1 MMSFFEVL
9 SVDKVII
16 LTMGTGVILG
26 ILMSAVLAWSRSVK
40 QRQKL
45 HVVADKLRM
54 AEAAF
59 AEAREELFEFR
70 HREMSTQKK
79 LAELN
84 TAVSVNE
91 EKLKE
96 FEAVKQ
102 LNEEQRERLHAVM
115 TEKAG
120 YEIQISEK
128 SAVLQEKSQSLHESR
143 KRLEAIEQQMELL
156 REENINRREES
167 TRLATALEKERAQ
180 NVEKLAILERAQ
192 KQMQIEF
199 ENAATKIFENKS
211 KTFTEQNRTNLDQL
225 LSPFKEQLKDFEKR
239 VEETYDKESK
249 QRFSLAKEIQQ
260 LQKLNQRLSDDALN
274 LTNALKGQSK
284 TQGNWGE
291 MILERLLEQSGLTKG
306 REYDV
311 QMSLKDHK
319 GKIYRPDVV
328 VHLPDNKDV
337 VIDAKVSLTA
347 YERYCRENDEAK
359 RGAQLERHVNS
370 IRAHVKNLSDKGYE
384 KLEDVRSL
392 DYVLMFV
399 PIEGAFM
406 AAVEYDDSL
415 FNDAMQKGIIMV
427 SPTTL
432 LATLRTIQN
441 IWRYEK
447 QNQHALEIAKKAGA
461 LYDKFE
467 GFVGSLTEVG
477 KKLGDTHDAYEIAY
491 KRLVGG
497 RGNLVNRAEE
507 LKRLGAK
514 ANKTLPDKLVREAE
528 AELPILEKEPPLEEK
543 TDKSL
548 EKTPPMTAAGSDSI
562 N

>member
-1 MMSFFEVL
+1 MSFLELL

-16 LTMGTGVILG
+16 LAMGTGAILG
-26 ILMSAVLAWSRSVK
+26 ILMSAVLAWSRSIK
-40 QRQKL
+40 QKQNL
-45 HVVADKLRM
+45 VVVEDKLRM
-54 AEAAF
+54 AEGAF
-59 AEAREELFEFR
+59 AEAREELFELR

-84 TAVSVNE
+84 TAVSVKD

-96 FEAVKQ
+96 LQALKQ
-102 LNEEQRERLHAVM
+102 LNEEQRERLQAVM
-115 TEKAG
+115 TEKVG

-128 SAVLQEKSQSLHESR
+128 SALLQEKSHSLHETR
-143 KRLEAIEQQMELL
+143 KRLEAVEQQMELL
-156 REENINRREES
+156 REENANRREES

-199 ENAATKIFENKS
+199 ENAATKIFENRS
-211 KTFTEQNRTNLDQL
+211 KTFAEQNKTNLDQL

-239 VEETYDKESK
+239 VEDTYDKESK

-311 QMSLKDHK
+311 QMSLKDQK

-370 IRAHVKNLSDKGYE
+370 IRAHVKSLGDKGYE
-384 KLEDVRSL
+384 KLENVRSL

-406 AAVEYDDSL
+406 AAVEHDDSL

-514 ANKTLPDKLVREAE
+514 ASKTLPEKIVREAE
-528 AELPILEKEPPLEEK
+528 AELPNLEKESSLEEK
-543 TDKSL
+543 KDKSL
-548 EKTPPMTAAGSDSI
+548 EPPPMTAAGSDSI